1 MIQDFFGR
9 FHPLLVHLPIGIFL
23 LGFIQKV
30 YSILKKSE
38 EENEKSLV
46 FIRKASFFTAL
57 FAALTGYFLSL
68 SGEYSNEILDK
79 HQWSGIIFTVLTG
92 LFAFISFKNKKV
104 ENGAWFG
111 LTILLSVVGHLGG
124 SLTHGEDYLSF
135 SQAQKSD
142 KPQIADIQKAKAYD
156 ELVKPIIE
164 SKCYACHAASKQKG
178 ELRLDSQAA
187 ILKGG
192 KGGACLKPGDAA
204 NSELIKR
211 MLLPIGDEEH
221 MPPKGKPQLTDNEIA
236 VLKWWIN
243 EKAPFEKNI
252 AEIPQN
258 AEMKIV
264 LASFQTAKLGAA
276 INLIPTDKGPDFDQS
291 KLSAFEDVGIVIL
304 PISKESNYLSVNIL
318 NKNLDDKTWKS
329 LESIAENIIFLKS
342 NKAIISKNG
351 WSALGKMKNL
361 RSLYLNNSKAQNQDL
376 SQISGLVNLSILNI
390 SGTEIDAKGIESLK
404 SMKSL
409 QKIYV
414 FESKIGKNDFK
425 TIQAFLPKVKIDT
438 GGYDVPT
445 LLTDTT
451 FNTFK

>member
-23 LGFIQKV
+23 LGLVLKG

-38 EENEKSLV
+38 VENEKSLV

-57 FAALTGYFLSL
+57 FTALTGYFLSL
-68 SGEYSNEILDK
+68 SGEYSNETLDK
-79 HQWSGIIFTVLTG
+79 HQWSGIIFTILIG
-92 LFAFISFKNKKV
+92 LFAFISFKNRKI
-104 ENGAWFG
+104 ENGTWVI

-124 SLTHGEDYLSF
+124 TLTHGEDYLSF

-142 KPQIADIQKAKAYD
+142 KPQIADIQKAKAFE

-211 MLLPIGDEEH
+211 MLLPQGDEEH
-221 MPPKGKPQLTDNEIA
+221 MPPKGKPQLTDNELA
-236 VLKWWIN
+236 VLRWWIN
-243 EKAPFEKNI
+243 EKASFEKNI

-264 LASFQTAKLGAA
+264 LATFQTAAIGAA
-276 INLIPTDKGPDFDQS
+276 ISLIPTDKGPDFDQN
-291 KLSAFEDVGIVIL
+291 KLAIFEDAGIVIL

-318 NKNLDDKTWKS
+318 NKHLDDKTWKS
-329 LESIAENIIFLKS
+329 LEGIVENIVFFKS
-342 NKAIISKNG
+342 NKAAISKNG
-351 WSALGKMKNL
+351 WVTLGKMKNL
-361 RSLYLNNSKAQNQDL
+361 RSLYLNNSNARNQDL
-376 SQISGLVNLSILNI
+376 SQISALTNLGILNI
-390 SGTEIDAKGIESLK
+390 SGTQIDAKGIGALK
-404 SMKSL
+404 TLKTL
-409 QKIYV
+409 QKIYI
-414 FESKIGKNDFK
+414 FESKISKNDFK
-425 TIQAFLPKVKIDT
+425 NLQNILPKVKIDT
-438 GGYDVPT
+438 GRYQVPT